1 MSQVVKFIAAARQN
15 PEIQRELEGCSLED
29 WGDAHTPL
37 DIDQQRVIDVARRAG
52 FSLTRKDLIEAQC
65 KQLNQFWRFEME
77 NSFVARR
84 YLARVQYQLSGD
96 VPAVDYYSSAS
107 SGMQH

>member
-1 MSQVVKFIAAARQN
+1 MSQLAEFIAVARKS
-15 PEIQRELEGCSLED
+15 PEIQKQLEGCSLDD

-37 DIDQQRVIDVARRAG
+37 DIDQQRVIDVARAAG
-52 FSLTRKDLIEAQC
+52 FAISRKDLIQAQC
-65 KQLNQFWRFEME
+65 EQLNQFWRFEME

-96 VPAVDYYSSAS
+96 VPAVDYYS
-107 SGMQH
+107 

>member
-1 MSQVVKFIAAARQN
+1 MSQLAEFIAVARKS
-15 PEIQRELEGCSLED
+15 PEIQKQLEGCSLDD

-37 DIDQQRVIDVARRAG
+37 DIDQQRVIDVAHAAG
-52 FSLTRKDLIEAQC
+52 FVISRKDLIQAQC
-65 KQLNQFWRFEME
+65 EQLNQFWRFEME

-96 VPAVDYYSSAS
+96 VPAVDYYS
-107 SGMQH
+107 